1 MEEEGRGRGKGREMV
16 GSRHCLSIIGHPLR
30 ETRVWWR
37 KLVCF
42 ISVDVARL
50 PFRGGIYIH
59 HTLAKRIPS
68 TRYNKNSDAN
78 SSTVN
83 DERRRSVGGG
93 FISRWGMDGGALDLN
108 KFILATLE
116 HRA

>member
-1 MEEEGRGRGKGREMV
+1 VAAIV
-16 GSRHCLSIIGHPLR
+16 GVSSATPLR

-59 HTLAKRIPS
+59 RTVAKRTPS
-68 TRYNKNSDAN
+68 IQHNKNSDAN

-83 DERRRSVGGG
+83 DEKRRSVGGG
-93 FISRWGMDGGALDLN
+93 FISQWGV
-108 KFILATLE
+108 AT
-116 HRA
+116 